1 MSTSGDLSP
10 HAPSPNTPKKLISLI
25 GPAFVAAVAFV
36 DPGNVAANISAGAQY
51 GYLLVWV
58 LVLANVMAV
67 LVQYQSAK
75 LGIVTGAS
83 LPQLLGARLP
93 RVPRLLYWAQAEI
106 VAAATDLAEVVG
118 GAIALNLLFD
128 LPLIWGGIVIGLVSL
143 LLLALQNEGKQR
155 LFEILVIGLLL
166 IITFGFI
173 SGLFIDPPHAGALVN
188 GLVPKFA
195 DAQSVLLATSML
207 GATVMPHAIYLHS
220 SLVNDRFSGKNVPL
234 KRLLR
239 ASKIDVTWALLLA
252 GAVNVCLLLVAATSL
267 AGVPGTDTIDGAY
280 HAIRGALGPV
290 VATFFAVGLLA
301 SGLASTSVGAYAGS
315 EIMKGL
321 LHREYSLVTRRA
333 ITLAP
338 ALIVLALGVEPSWA
352 LVISQVVLSLGIP
365 FALIPLMLCT
375 RSRAIMGDFAD
386 SFGIQVL
393 FSIVAALVI
402 ALNVALLI
410 ISGLGM

>member
-1 MSTSGDLSP
+1 MSTSDHLSP
-10 HAPSPNTPKKLISLI
+10 RTPHKLMSLI

-51 GYLLVWV
+51 DYLLVWV
-58 LVLANVMAV
+58 LVLANLMAV
-67 LVQYQSAK
+67 IVQYQSAK
-75 LGIVTGAS
+75 FGIVTGTS
-83 LPQLLGARLP
+83 LPQFLGGRLE
-93 RVPRLLYWAQAEI
+93 RTPRLLYWAQAEI

-128 LPLIWGGIVIGLVSL
+128 LPLIWGGIVVGLVSL
-143 LLLALQNEGKQR
+143 LLLALQSDGKQR
-155 LFEILVIGLLL
+155 LFETLVIGLLL
-166 IITFGFI
+166 IITCGFI
-173 SGLFIDPPHAGALVN
+173 AGLFINPPDTTEVAK
-188 GLVPKFA
+188 GLIPHFT
-195 DAQSVLLATSML
+195 DAQSVLLASSML

-220 SLVNDRFSGKNVPL
+220 SLVNDRFSPGKVSIR
-234 KRLLR
+234 RLLH
-239 ASKIDVTWALLLA
+239 ASKIDVIWALFLA

-280 HAIRGALGPV
+280 HAIRDALGPV
-290 VATFFAVGLLA
+290 IATLFAIGLLA

-338 ALIVLALGVEPSWA
+338 ALVVLALGVEPSWA

-375 RSRAIMGDFAD
+375 RNKKIMGEFAD
-386 SFGIQVL
+386 GVGIQL
-393 FSIVAALVI
+393 IFATVALLVI
-402 ALNVALLI
+402 ALNVALLVV
-410 ISGLGM
+410 SALGI